1 MLTSEA
7 ESNAGKDNLM
17 LMKIDN
23 KPDEDHFMLSCKDYK
38 KLIVAE
44 RKVLN
49 HLRRRDELSS
59 GIPNISPI
67 ENQTNKTGTNTRVE
81 ILPNESLSGGHEEI
95 KTNVHLAK
103 DQEDKFDKKLWKEWL
118 SKGHGEKSI
127 CVDNSSQQQGVTI
140 NIPVAED
147 QANETVDQQMD
158 DHNNNGQLLIDDPLL
173 DLNDDEPLLSGALL
187 VSDMF
192 AIATDGEAHSQ
203 ESSAMALKDMV
214 QCSPQQNNIADIGS
228 GELGTPSAIISC
240 DSLKNEKVPFVKCSP
255 LWKSVES
262 MEIYRKTEQK
272 PHFSLLSKCREET
285 REGLAIGQM
294 IIFSTVVEKTSKLTF
309 TDPSSVIKR
318 YLQTVADL
326 EKQGFEVEPVRARL
340 MVLLAK
346 KEKKQKLEAEYKKI
360 EDEITN
366 KLLEKDELGKVIV
379 QINQKIKKLAEKL
392 KKAESWK
399 VTKEDEISTL
409 QSKQEGICE
418 NVQSVEHEFE
428 SIAGCP
434 L

>member
-1 MLTSEA
+1 M
-7 ESNAGKDNLM
+7 
-17 LMKIDN
+17 
-23 KPDEDHFMLSCKDYK
+23 
-38 KLIVAE
+38 
-44 RKVLN
+44 
-49 HLRRRDELSS
+49 
-59 GIPNISPI
+59 
-67 ENQTNKTGTNTRVE
+67 
-81 ILPNESLSGGHEEI
+81 
-95 KTNVHLAK
+95 
-103 DQEDKFDKKLWKEWL
+103 
-118 SKGHGEKSI
+118 
-127 CVDNSSQQQGVTI
+127 
-140 NIPVAED
+140 
-147 QANETVDQQMD
+147 
-158 DHNNNGQLLIDDPLL
+158 
-173 DLNDDEPLLSGALL
+173 
-187 VSDMF
+187 
-192 AIATDGEAHSQ
+192 
-203 ESSAMALKDMV
+203 
-214 QCSPQQNNIADIGS
+214 
-228 GELGTPSAIISC
+228 
-240 DSLKNEKVPFVKCSP
+240 KNEKVPFVKCSP